1 MIDTKKLLDLIKEK
15 GLKKSFI
22 AEKLGISR
30 NSLHKK
36 ANNITDFKGNEIKA
50 LCELLQMD
58 AGQRD
63 AIFFN

>member
-1 MIDTKKLLDLIKEK
+1 MIDTDKLLNLIKEK
-15 GLKKSFI
+15 GLKKSFV

-30 NSLHKK
+30 ASLHKK
-36 ANNITDFKGNEIKA
+36 ANNITDFKGNEIKV
-50 LCELLQMD
+50 LCDLLQMD